1 LDYDYEP
8 FGRGSSR
15 MAKQRVGENHKRPT
29 DKKWFSNGRDS
40 AGKAAIDLIESQE
53 VMGVPFERS

>member
-1 LDYDYEP
+1 
-8 FGRGSSR
+8 
-15 MAKQRVGENHKRPT
+15 MAEQRVGENYKRPT